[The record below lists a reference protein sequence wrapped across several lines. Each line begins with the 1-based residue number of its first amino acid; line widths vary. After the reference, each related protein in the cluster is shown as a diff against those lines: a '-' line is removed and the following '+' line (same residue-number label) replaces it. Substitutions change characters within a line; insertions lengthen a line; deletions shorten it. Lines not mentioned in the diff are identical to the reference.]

1 MPALRHTV
9 IVLSA
14 GASLCNVSCKAASK
28 LVAEQLSP
36 APSAS
41 AEKVRGRPATE
52 AEARQFA
59 SEIERAVKGGRG
71 LGELVDAEAIIA
83 RGLRDLELSRHDATA
98 AARGMTAKFSEALQL
113 VLNGGGGYKLLQNR
127 VIDGERRVKFRLL
140 HADGAFNY
148 NDYVVVN
155 QDGKLKA
162 IDIHVLIT
170 GEFVSETLRRTLLPV
185 AVEAKKS
192 LWERLTEKESAYV
205 EHLPSI
211 MKMSNARTDPK
222 GALATYAALPEVLKK
237 DKNVLTFRVQAASM
251 LDDAEYLAATEDF
264 RRAFPHDASVQV
276 MSIDY
281 FYMKKM
287 FKEAL
292 QAVTALEKSS
302 GRDAHLNTLRAGLY
316 AEMEDVEAGRK
327 EVAAALELEPD
338 LGEAF
343 NLGIALDLAA
353 REETAAL
360 TKIRDARRRGL
371 SLAMVEQNPEYTAFL
386 ARRDIQNKLLD
397 SPPAAK

>member
-1 MPALRHTV
+1 
-9 IVLSA
+9 
-14 GASLCNVSCKAASK
+14 
-28 LVAEQLSP
+28 
-36 APSAS
+36 
-41 AEKVRGRPATE
+41 
-52 AEARQFA
+52 
-59 SEIERAVKGGRG
+59 
-71 LGELVDAEAIIA
+71 
-83 RGLRDLELSRHDATA
+83 
-98 AARGMTAKFSEALQL
+98 
-113 VLNGGGGYKLLQNR
+113 
-127 VIDGERRVKFRLL
+127 
-140 HADGAFNY
+140 
-148 NDYVVVN
+148 
-155 QDGKLKA
+155 
-162 IDIHVLIT
+162 
-170 GEFVSETLRRTLLPV
+170 
-185 AVEAKKS
+185 
-192 LWERLTEKESAYV
+192 
-205 EHLPSI
+205 